1 MDDILKDLEKLG
13 SSLEEAKSNLSREE
27 GRLEEMYKSLKEEF
41 DVKDYNEAKIKIVT
55 LTSEL
60 EEIENE
66 IQKDYSELKANYDW
80 E

>member
-1 MDDILKDLEKLG
+1 MDEILKDLEKLG

-27 GRLEEMYKSLKEEF
+27 GRLEEMYKSLKSEF
-41 DVKDYNEAKIKIVT
+41 EVENLKEAKLEVNS

-66 IQKDYSELKANYDW
+66 IQKDYSELKSNYDW
-80 E
+80 K